1 MATASVY
8 TTFAPAVI
16 KHAKRAFEAQ
26 KPTTDGFDIFMR
38 RLADKSSE
46 VVPVTL
52 DASHSIAS
60 YFINSSHNTYLSG
73 NQLWS
78 KSTTD
83 AYKEVLKRGCRCIE
97 VDVWDGDDDSPS
109 SSEAEGE
116 GGEKLEGFMRKGL
129 RKLHLKGRP
138 KEERK
143 PEVVES
149 PGPDSMLMP
158 TPWRTASSDRIEPRV
173 LYGTSH
179 GYTATD
185 PVSFRQVCQVIRD
198 YAFRSSEQPLIVSL
212 EVHCNTSQQEIM
224 AEIMTEYWNEYLVPI
239 PDGFCDQTPLP
250 TLAEL
255 HKRILIKVK
264 YAPASK
270 KAEPKMPRVSR
281 ARALSNASGGQ
292 SSDSD
297 DAQIE
302 PEGKKSKI
310 CETLG
315 SMGVYTRSCHFKG
328 LDQPEAKMPT
338 HIFSLSETKVFD
350 VLEEQ
355 PEALFRHN
363 SSFLMRVYPKSTR
376 VTSSNLDP
384 SPFWRQGIQVVAL
397 NFQDIDAAVML
408 NEAMFL
414 GTQGWVLK
422 PPGYFDID
430 STSIKHQ
437 KLDLTVQ
444 ILAAQG
450 LDTSKSSAPDVYVKC
465 QLHVASRLEKMGQ
478 IENGGKKKGGEW
490 KRRSSIRHSHDPDF
504 GGESL
509 EFLGVED
516 VVPELSFVR
525 FKVMDDV
532 SYQKDRTLGWCCYRL
547 DRMALGLQLLSLKGP
562 DAKPNKSAL
571 LVDIKLSVAV

>member
-1 MATASVY
+1 MATASANA
-8 TTFAPAVI
+8 TFAPAVI

-38 RLADKSSE
+38 QLSDKSAE
-46 VVPVTL
+46 VVPITL

-60 YFINSSHNTYLSG
+60 YFISSSHNTYLSG

-97 VDVWDGDDDSPS
+97 VDVWDGDGDSPS

-116 GGEKLEGFMRKGL
+116 GGEKLQGFMRKGL

-158 TPWRTASSDRIEPRV
+158 TPWRTTSDRIEPRV
-173 LYGTSH
+173 LH

-224 AEIMTEYWNEYLVPI
+224 AEIMTEYWSQYLVPI

-310 CETLG
+310 CDALG
-315 SMGVYTRSCHFKG
+315 SMGVYTRSCHFKS
-328 LDQPEAKMPT
+328 LDQPEPDTGFFVFEKDADNPLLSQAKMPT
-338 HIFSLSETKVFD
+338 HIFSLSETKVLD
-350 VLEEQ
+350 VLEDQ

-478 IENGGKKKGGEW
+478 IENDGKKKGGEW

-525 FKVMDDV
+525 YV
-532 SYQKDRTLGWCCYRL
+532 SFCPLR
-547 DRMALGLQLLSLKGP
+547 
-562 DAKPNKSAL
+562 NF
-571 LVDIKLSVAV
+571 V

>member
-1 MATASVY
+1 MATAS
-8 TTFAPAVI
+8 TNTAFAPAVI

-26 KPTTDGFDIFMR
+26 KPTTGGFDIFMR
-38 RLADKSSE
+38 QLSDKSAE
-46 VVPVTL
+46 VVPITL

-97 VDVWDGDDDSPS
+97 VDVWDGDGDSPS

-116 GGEKLEGFMRKGL
+116 GGEKLQGFMRKGL
-129 RKLHLKGRP
+129 RKLHLKGKP
-138 KEERK
+138 KEEAK
-143 PEVVES
+143 PDVVEL
-149 PGPDSMLMP
+149 PKPDSMLMP
-158 TPWRTASSDRIEPRV
+158 TPWRTASASDRVEPRV
-173 LYGTSH
+173 LH

-198 YAFRSSEQPLIVSL
+198 FAFHASEQPLIVSL

-224 AEIMTEYWNEYLVPI
+224 ADLMTEYWREYLVPI

-315 SMGVYTRSCHFKG
+315 SMGVYTRSCHFKS
-328 LDQPEAKMPT
+328 LDQPEPDTGFFVFEKDADNPLLSQAKMPT
-338 HIFSLSETKVFD
+338 HIFSLSETKVLD

-363 SSFLMRVYPKSTR
+363 ASFLMRVYPKSTR

-490 KRRSSIRHSHDPDF
+490 KRRSSIRHNHDPDF

-516 VVPELSFVR
+516 VVPELSFIR
-525 FKVMDDV
+525 YV
-532 SYQKDRTLGWCCYRL
+532 SF
-547 DRMALGLQLLSLKGP
+547 
-562 DAKPNKSAL
+562 
-571 LVDIKLSVAV
+571 

>member
-1 MATASVY
+1 MATASAN

-26 KPTTDGFDIFMR
+26 RPTTDGFDIFMR
-38 RLADKSSE
+38 QLADKSSE

-60 YFINSSHNTYLSG
+60 YFISSSHNTYLSG

-97 VDVWDGDDDSPS
+97 VDVWDGDGDSPS

-116 GGEKLEGFMRKGL
+116 GGEKLQGFMRKGL
-129 RKLHLKGRP
+129 RKLHLKGRS

-149 PGPDSMLMP
+149 PGPESTLMP
-158 TPWRTASSDRIEPRV
+158 TPWRTASADKIEPRV
-173 LYGTSH
+173 LYGTS
-179 GYTATD
+179 YLSIQNTAD
-185 PVSFRQVCQVIRD
+185 PFQGMVIRPPILCRFAKSARL
-198 YAFRSSEQPLIVSL
+198 Y
-212 EVHCNTSQQEIM
+212 EIM
-224 AEIMTEYWNEYLVPI
+224 HF
-239 PDGFCDQTPLP
+239 GRTPLP

-264 YAPASK
+264 YSPASK

-310 CETLG
+310 CEALG
-315 SMGVYTRSCHFKG
+315 SMGVYTRSCHFKS

-338 HIFSLSETKVFD
+338 HIFALSETKVLD

-397 NFQDIDAAVML
+397 NWQDIDAAVML
-408 NEAMFL
+408 NEAMFQ

-450 LDTSKSSAPDVYVKC
+450 LDTSKTSTPDVYVKC
-465 QLHVASRLEKMGQ
+465 QLHVASRLEKQ
-478 IENGGKKKGGEW
+478 EVSPSIPNGGKKKGGEW

-525 FKVMDDV
+525 YV
-532 SYQKDRTLGWCCYRL
+532 SL
-547 DRMALGLQLLSLKGP
+547 
-562 DAKPNKSAL
+562 
-571 LVDIKLSVAV
+571 